1 MSLKH
6 LKKHIF
12 QCESGQ
18 AMIEFIV
25 VFPVFL
31 LLVLGTLEFS
41 LLSLAHQN
49 VNYAA
54 FNAARAKIVD
64 RKPHFSAWV
73 SLFML
78 SPHYISKLSPLEA
91 FKLSYPEFKKFDI
104 SIDNKFKLFELVFD
118 SPCLREIFGT
128 GDKPLVDFGG
138 EITLFGNTIN
148 NLEDFMNA
156 MGNALIGAASDLLNS
171 AVDEF
176 NDGLC
181 KEGYKLPPF
190 IRKLLYAY
198 SLTEI
203 DVLELPDPDAPSVKV
218 TVTYYYILKF
228 PVIQSLFDFALRA
241 VETKAERDQK
251 IISGT
256 GSKWKKADKFTEATG
271 HRFIPISHSCTLGD
285 EEKLRLK

>member
-6 LKKHIF
+6 LKKNIF

-18 AMIEFIV
+18 AMVEFIV

-54 FNAARAKIVD
+54 FNASRAKIVD

-78 SPHYISKLSPLEA
+78 TPHYISHLSPLAA

-104 SIDNKFKLFELVFD
+104 SIDNKFKVFELVFD

-138 EITLFGNTIN
+138 EITLFGNSIN

-156 MGNALIGAASDLLNS
+156 MGNVLIGAASDLLNS

-176 NDGLC
+176 NHGLC
-181 KEGYKLPPF
+181 EAGYELPPF

-198 SLTEI
+198 ALTEI

-218 TVTYYYILKF
+218 TVTYYYMLKF
-228 PVIQSLFDFALRA
+228 PVIQSLFNFALRKM
-241 VETKAERDQK
+241 ETKEERNQK
-251 IISGT
+251 IFSGT
-256 GSKWKKADKFTEATG
+256 GTQWKKADQFSEATG
-271 HRFIPISHSCTLGD
+271 HLFIPISHSCTLGD

>member
-1 MSLKH
+1 MKPRSLKN
-6 LKKHIF
+6 IF

-18 AMIEFIV
+18 AMMEFIF

-64 RKPHFSAWV
+64 RKPHLSAWI

-78 SPHYISKLSPLEA
+78 SPHYISGLSPLDA
-91 FKLSYPEFKKFDI
+91 FKLSYPDFNKFNI
-104 SIDNKFKLFELVFD
+104 SIDNKFKLFEFMFD

-128 GDKPLVDFGG
+128 GDKPLINFGK

-148 NLEDFMNA
+148 NLEDFLNA
-156 MGNALIGAASDLLNS
+156 VGNTLIGEASKLFNLG
-171 AVDEF
+171 VDKT
-176 NDGLC
+176 NDELV
-181 KEGYKLPPF
+181 KAGYALPPF
-190 IRKLLYAY
+190 IRKMLYAY
-198 SLTEI
+198 SLTEAE
-203 DVLELPDPDAPSVKV
+203 VLELSDPDAPSVKV

-228 PVIQSLFDFALRA
+228 PVIQSLFDFALRTM
-241 VETKAERDQK
+241 ETEAERNQK
-251 IISGT
+251 IFSGT
-256 GSKWKKADKFTEATG
+256 DSKWKKADEFSNKTG
-271 HRFIPISHSCTLGD
+271 HYFIPISHSCTMGD

>member
-1 MSLKH
+1 MSPMH
-6 LKKHIF
+6 LKKNIF

-18 AMIEFIV
+18 AMLEFIF

-31 LLVLGTLEFS
+31 LLVLGTIEFS

-54 FNAARAKIVD
+54 FNAARARIVD
-64 RKPHFSAWV
+64 RKPHFSAWI

-78 SPHYISKLSPLEA
+78 TPHYISGLSPLEA
-91 FKLSYPEFKKFDI
+91 WKLSYPEFKKFNI
-104 SIDNKFKLFELVFD
+104 SMDNKFKLFEFAFD

-128 GDKPLVDFGG
+128 GDKPLVDFGM
-138 EITLFGNTIN
+138 EIKLFGNTIN
-148 NLEDFMNA
+148 NQEDFLNA
-156 MGNALIGAASDLLNS
+156 LGNTLIGAASDLFNS
-171 AVDEF
+171 AIDEF
-176 NDGLC
+176 NDGVC
-181 KEGYKLPPF
+181 EAGYQFPPF

-198 SLTEI
+198 SLTEA

-228 PVIQSLFDFALRA
+228 PVIQSLFDFALRTM
-241 VETKAERDQK
+241 ETRAERNQK
-251 IISGT
+251 VFSGT
-256 GSKWKKADKFTEATG
+256 GSKWEKADQFSKATG
-271 HRFIPISHSCTLGD
+271 HRFIPLTHSCTLGD

>member
-1 MSLKH
+1 MNLRNLKNN
-6 LKKHIF
+6 IF
-12 QCESGQ
+12 RCESGQ

-31 LLVLGTLEFS
+31 LLVLGTIEFS

-64 RKPHFSAWV
+64 RKPHFSAWG

-78 SPHYISKLSPLEA
+78 TPHYISGLSPLDA
-91 FKLSYPEFKKFDI
+91 FKASYPDFNKFNI
-104 SIDNKFKLFELVFD
+104 SIDNKFKLFEFVFD

-128 GDKPLVDFGG
+128 GDKPLVDFGK

-148 NLEDFMNA
+148 NLEDFLNA
-156 MGNALIGAASDLLNS
+156 MGNALIGVASDLFNS
-171 AVDEF
+171 AIDEY

-181 KEGYKLPPF
+181 EVGYQLPPF
-190 IRKLLYAY
+190 IRKILYAY
-198 SLTEI
+198 SLTETEI
-203 DVLELPDPDAPSVKV
+203 LELPDPDAPSVKV
-218 TVTYYYILKF
+218 TVTYYYVLKF
-228 PVIQSLFDFALRA
+228 PVIQSLFDFALRTM
-241 VETKAERDQK
+241 ETEAERNQK
-251 IISGT
+251 VFSGT
-256 GSKWKKADKFTEATG
+256 GTQWKKADKFSEATG
-271 HRFIPISHSCTLGD
+271 HRFIPLTHSCTLGD